1 MSAFW
6 KNRRVFVTGAT
17 GLLGGWLTKALLG
30 QAAEVTVLVRDRV
43 PASNLQRLGL
53 ADRVNTV
60 HGDLEDYDLLERA
73 LNEYETDTV
82 FHLGAQTIV
91 QTANRNPLGTF
102 RANVAGTWNL
112 LEAARRNA
120 KLVQRVLVASSDKAY
135 GTADV
140 LPYDEQ
146 TPLRGQHPYDVSK
159 SCADLIAQA
168 YVTTYGLPVCV
179 TRCGNLFGGG
189 DLNFNRIVPGTIRSL
204 LDGERP
210 VIRSDGK
217 YLRDYIYVEDA
228 AAGYLTI
235 AEQMS
240 RPEVAG
246 QAFNLSYEQPQTV
259 LALTEHIT
267 RLVGRTDLLP
277 DIRNEASG
285 EIREQHLS
293 AAKAKRLLSWQPQVA
308 LDEGLRRTIAWY
320 RDWLAA
326 H

>member
-17 GLLGGWLTKALLG
+17 GLLGGWLTKALLE

-53 ADRVNTV
+53 VDRVNTV

-112 LEAARRNA
+112 LEAARRNG

-217 YLRDYIYVEDA
+217 FLRDYIYVEDA

-240 RPEVAG
+240 RPDVAG

-267 RLVGRTDLLP
+267 RLVGRTDLQP
-277 DIRNEASG
+277 EIRNEASG

-293 AAKAKRLLSWQPQVA
+293 AAKAKRLLGWQPQVA
-308 LDEGLRRTIAWY
+308 LDEGLRRTIVWY

>member
-1 MSAFW
+1 MNAFW
-6 KNRRVFVTGAT
+6 KNRRCFVTGAT
-17 GLLGGWLTKALLG
+17 GLLGGWLTRALLEHG
-30 QAAEVTVLVRDRV
+30 AEVTVLVRDRV
-43 PASNLQRLGL
+43 PASNLHRLGL
-53 ADRVNTV
+53 TDQVTAV
-60 HGDLEDYDLLERA
+60 HGALEEYDLLERA
-73 LNEYETDTV
+73 LNEYEIDTV

-102 RANVAGTWNL
+102 RANIAGTWNL

-120 KLVQRVLVASSDKAY
+120 KLVRRVLVASSDKAY

-140 LPYDEQ
+140 LPYDEA

-204 LDGERP
+204 LAGERP
-210 VIRSDGK
+210 VIRSDGQ

-228 AAGYLTI
+228 ATGYLTI
-235 AEQMS
+235 AEQMD
-240 RPEVAG
+240 RGDVAG

-259 LALTEHIT
+259 LALTE
-267 RLVGRTDLLP
+267 RLTQLLGRTDLTP

-285 EIREQHLS
+285 EIRAQHLS
-293 AAKAKRLLSWQPQVA
+293 AAKAKRLLGWQPQVA
-308 LDEGLRRTIAWY
+308 LDEGLTRTVTWY
-320 RDWLAA
+320 RDWLRA

>member
-1 MSAFW
+1 MNAFW
-6 KNRRVFVTGAT
+6 KNRRCFVTGAT
-17 GLLGGWLTKALLG
+17 GLLGGWLTRALLEHG
-30 QAAEVTVLVRDRV
+30 AEVTVLVRDRV
-43 PASNLQRLGL
+43 PASNLHRLGL
-53 ADRVNTV
+53 TDQVTAV
-60 HGDLEDYDLLERA
+60 HGALEEYDLLERA
-73 LNEYETDTV
+73 LNEYEIDTV

-102 RANVAGTWNL
+102 RANIAGTWNL

-120 KLVQRVLVASSDKAY
+120 KLVRRVLVASSDKAY

-140 LPYDEQ
+140 LPYDEA

-189 DLNFNRIVPGTIRSL
+189 DLNFNRIVSGTIRSL
-204 LDGERP
+204 LAGERP
-210 VIRSDGK
+210 VIRSDGQ

-228 AAGYLTI
+228 ATGYLTI
-235 AEQMS
+235 AEQMD
-240 RPEVAG
+240 RGDVAG

-259 LALTEHIT
+259 LALTE
-267 RLVGRTDLLP
+267 RLTQLLGRTDLTP

-285 EIREQHLS
+285 EIRAQHLS
-293 AAKAKRLLSWQPQVA
+293 AAKAKRLLGWQPQVA
-308 LDEGLRRTIAWY
+308 LDEGLTRTVTWY
-320 RDWLAA
+320 RDWLRA